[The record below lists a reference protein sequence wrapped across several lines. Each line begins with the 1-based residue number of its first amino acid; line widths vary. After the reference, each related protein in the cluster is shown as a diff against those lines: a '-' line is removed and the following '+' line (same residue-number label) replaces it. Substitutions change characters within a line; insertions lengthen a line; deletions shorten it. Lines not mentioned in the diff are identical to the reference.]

1 MMWSE
6 KYRPKNILEMI
17 GNEEAKESFVNWL
30 GKWIKGTKSLL
41 LIGPPGIGKTTISLL
56 GAKQFGYDM
65 IGLNASD
72 VRSKQ
77 RIQEILGPVLG
88 SAGIFGKPM
97 IFVDEVD
104 GIHGRSDYGGV
115 EALVEILK
123 EPTVPIV
130 LAANS
135 DTSDKMKAIKK
146 VTTTIKFRPLPPR
159 LLRFYLEEI
168 LRREGTSLKIGNIIK
183 LVIDSRGDMRSM
195 LNSAQALVTG
205 FEPQIDRSFETTN
218 VEDSI
223 NAFFKAKSPDEA
235 RAILYSL
242 RIDPR
247 EKINAFYS
255 SVITSPISKDLLKE
269 MLDVIS
275 EADVLYGK
283 IVRNQEWRLL
293 RYLDSIL
300 LCLYKEG
307 VPIRYSQFNLPWAM
321 LNRLRWDGRAIKELA
336 TSLAKRMH
344 VSRSTFSTFYLP
356 YLLYCI
362 KNKTLEIDLADSY
375 NEIVQK
381 EMASIK

>member
-1 MMWSE
+1 MWSE

-30 GKWIKGTKSLL
+30 GKWIKGTKPLL

-88 SAGIFGKPM
+88 STGIFGKPM

-168 LRREGTSLKIGNIIK
+168 LRREGTSLKIGTIIK

-223 NAFFKAKSPDEA
+223 NAFFKAKSSDEA

-300 LCLYKEG
+300 LRLYKEG

-356 YLLYCI
+356 YLLCCI

>member
-6 KYRPKNILEMI
+6 KYRPKSLLEMI

-30 GKWIKGTKSLL
+30 GKWVKGTKPLL
-41 LIGPPGIGKTTISLL
+41 LIGQAGIGKTTIATL
-56 GAKQFGYDM
+56 GAKQFGYDL

-77 RIQEILGPVLG
+77 KIQEILDPVLG
-88 SAGIFGKPM
+88 NAGLVGKPT
-97 IFVDEVD
+97 IFLDEVD

-135 DTSDKMKAIKK
+135 DTSDKMKTIKK

-183 LVIDSRGDMRSM
+183 LVIDSRGDIRSM

-205 FEPQIDRSFETTN
+205 FEPQMDRSFETTN
-218 VEDSI
+218 IEESI
-223 NAFFKAKSPDEA
+223 NAFFKAKSFDEA

-242 RIDPR
+242 RIDPQ

-255 SVITSPISKDLLKE
+255 SVITSAISKDLLKD

-275 EADVLYGK
+275 EADMLYGK

-300 LCLYKEG
+300 LGLYKKG
-307 VPIRYSQFNLPWAM
+307 AAVRYSQFNLPWPL
-321 LNRLRWDGRAIKELA
+321 LNRLRWDGKAIKELTA
-336 TSLAKRMH
+336 RLAKQMH

-362 KNKTLEIDLADSY
+362 KNKALEIDLTDA
-375 NEIVQK
+375 NREIVQK
-381 EMASIK
+381 EIASVK